1 MQHAHLKIKKVWVYF
16 KNQLQCFIIF
26 KNAFHT
32 EQFNSFICSKWWD
45 TAIPVP
51 EYDDWDWEIA
61 MDPYPSG
68 RLRDIDGRLV
78 YMFDY
83 KYEQYLQNLEDQ
95 KEEKEEAAEEEEKV
109 EEKEEVKE
117 KKEEEEDK
125 RKEQQ
130 LL

>member
-1 MQHAHLKIKKVWVYF
+1 MPLTPNDSTPSVAVNGL
-16 KNQLQCFIIF
+16 
-26 KNAFHT
+26 
-32 EQFNSFICSKWWD
+32 D
-45 TAIPVP
+45 TALPIP
-51 EYDDWDWEIA
+51 EHEDWDWEIA

-83 KYEQYLQNLEDQ
+83 KYEQYLQNLQDQ
-95 KEEKEEAAEEEEKV
+95 KEEKEEKEEEKEEVAEEEEEV

-125 RKEQQ
+125 RKEQ
-130 LL
+130 

>member
-1 MQHAHLKIKKVWVYF
+1 MPLTPNDSTPSAAVSGL
-16 KNQLQCFIIF
+16 
-26 KNAFHT
+26 
-32 EQFNSFICSKWWD
+32 D
-45 TAIPVP
+45 TALPIP
-51 EYDDWDWEIA
+51 EHEDWDWEIA

-83 KYEQYLQNLEDQ
+83 KYEQYLQNLQDQ

-117 KKEEEEDK
+117 KKEEEKEDK
-125 RKEQQ
+125 RKEQ
-130 LL
+130 